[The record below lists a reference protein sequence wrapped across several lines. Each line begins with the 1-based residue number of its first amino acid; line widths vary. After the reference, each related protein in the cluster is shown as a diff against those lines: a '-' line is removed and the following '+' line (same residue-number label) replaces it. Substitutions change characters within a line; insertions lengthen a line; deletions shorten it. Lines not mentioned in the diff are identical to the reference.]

1 MLAHEPAEDCCAG
14 VRDPE
19 IAEKPECPSKE
30 YADAQNLTLVGDAW
44 TFRDLL
50 VLRN

>member
-19 IAEKPECPSKE
+19 IGEKPECPGKE